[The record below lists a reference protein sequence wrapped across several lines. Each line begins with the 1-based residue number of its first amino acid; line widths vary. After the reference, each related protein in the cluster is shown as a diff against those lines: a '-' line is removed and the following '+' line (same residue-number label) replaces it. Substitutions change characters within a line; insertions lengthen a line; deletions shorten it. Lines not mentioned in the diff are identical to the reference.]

1 MPFSNKLVNI
11 AHELGKLYEFSGIDV
26 DDDALAGAKPTNSS
40 HDEVELKRTT
50 SGSDNTIPK
59 KDELPMWVS
68 GWGERVN
75 EAWKW
80 QWEADAPER
89 DFERAVGMLKSVI
102 VRAES

>member
-1 MPFSNKLVNI
+1 MPFSNKLVGI

-26 DDDALAGAKPTNSS
+26 DGDGPAGAWPSTSS
-40 HDEVELKRTT
+40 HDEVELKRST
-50 SGSDNTIPK
+50 SGSDNTIPE

-89 DFERAVGMLKSVI
+89 DFERARDMLKNVVVGAAI
-102 VRAES
+102 